1 LALAGFSFGSFVMS
15 QALMQL
21 WPARDIAKVV
31 MVGTA
36 ASRFQ
41 VAALPAELHPHA
53 LVVHGENDDTVALS
67 GVMDWARPQNLP
79 VTVVPQGGHFF
90 HGQLPLL
97 KNLVVRHLSATID

>member
-1 LALAGFSFGSFVMS
+1 MS
-15 QALMQL
+15 QALTQL
-21 WPARDIAKVV
+21 RPAREVRQVV

-41 VAALPAELHPHA
+41 VAALPAELHA
-53 LVVHGENDDTVALS
+53 KTLVVHGENDDTVALS

-97 KNLVVRHLSATID
+97 KSLVVRHLSATLD